1 VRSSTIS
8 NPEGITWGGV
18 GAVKHFPP
26 LRRRSELDRLV
37 DLIRSETS
45 GIQDAWLSSDVKRVG
60 TAEYES
66 YLLTLSAAQHIQNR
80 LSVGRYWTLDKHGR
94 APSGTE
100 ACLRFAAGICGN
112 HVQAMVDVMRKLG
125 CVTRPI
131 GFYFNGTFGTAASHS
146 AVEVAWSGRWHYV
159 DVTNGA
165 VFRSNKPAAPD
176 LLSIAEIL
184 STRDPLGLAILNG
197 SKPEF
202 QMTSEIVGHPLD
214 YLTSD
219 PDVVVDGEGAV
230 RLRALKN
237 GDRMRFQLDSLP
249 AYLGSVPASTGGYG
263 WLRLL
268 LLIDE
273 PVDSLEML
281 VTEVTNLAGVVG
293 TLCVHSDLG
302 DWEATIT
309 AEISKVELPVHAN
322 GGHVELSIKAPAE
335 RPCCVVFKSLSLRRA
350 QGASPIFG

>member
-1 VRSSTIS
+1 VRSSTTS
-8 NPEGITWGGV
+8 DPEGITWGSV
-18 GAVKHFPP
+18 GPVKHFPP

-37 DLIRSETS
+37 DLIRSETL
-45 GIQDAWLSSDVKRVG
+45 GIQNAWLSSDVERVG
-60 TAEYES
+60 TAEYEA
-66 YLLTLSAAQHIQNR
+66 YLLTLSACQHIQNR
-80 LSVGRYWTLDKHGR
+80 LSAGRYWTLDQQGR

-100 ACLRFAAGICGN
+100 ECLRSAAGICGN
-112 HVQAMVDVMRKLG
+112 QVQAMVDVMRKLG
-125 CVTRPI
+125 CAARSI
-131 GFYFNGTFGTAASHS
+131 GFYFNGAFGTAVSHS

-165 VFRSNKPAAPD
+165 IFRSNESAAPD

-184 STRDPLGLAILNG
+184 NIPNPHGLAILNG

-219 PDVVVDGEGAV
+219 PDVIVDGEGAV
-230 RLRALKN
+230 RLRALKD

-249 AYLGSVPASTGGYG
+249 TYVGSVPASTGGYG

-268 LLIDE
+268 LVIDE

-281 VTEVTNLAGVVG
+281 VTEVTDLAGVVG

-302 DWEATIT
+302 EWEAPIT
-309 AEISKVELPVHAN
+309 AEMRKVELPVHAN
-322 GGHVELSIKAPAE
+322 GGHVELSVKAPAVG
-335 RPCCVVFKSLSLRRA
+335 PCCVVFKSLSLR
-350 QGASPIFG
+350 GAN